1 MLMFS
6 LFIQVRRSKGNSNQR
21 NVNFQLWIKKTLI
34 IISSVVC
41 AVETGFTSRHLHQ
54 HVEEHK
60 RSTIGN
66 HVKDAHGK
74 DPETS
79 QTPFRH
85 HYQCRIQTPLPM
97 PNPDI
102 EIREGPGLPQK
113 CFRPLGPQFGVKIR
127 GGWAAP
133 PAPFPWIRH
142 WLQAFQNLKKVSE
155 QTRLFDF
162 WNALTRSPRSYFISL

>member
-1 MLMFS
+1 MD
-6 LFIQVRRSKGNSNQR
+6 Q
-21 NVNFQLWIKKTLI
+21 KKF

-41 AVETGFTSRHLHQ
+41 AVQTGFTNRHLHQ

-66 HVKDAHGK
+66 HVKDSHGK
-74 DPETS
+74 DPETI

-85 HYQCRIQTPLPM
+85 HDQCRIHTPLPV

-102 EIREGPGLPQK
+102 EIREGPGLSQK
-113 CFRPLGPQFGVKIR
+113 CFRPFGPQFGPKIR
-127 GGWAAP
+127 GGGEAATPAP
-133 PAPFPWIRH
+133 PLDPPLITMI
-142 WLQAFQNLKKVSE
+142 QNLKKVSE

-162 WNALTRSPRSYFISL
+162 

>member
-21 NVNFQLWIKKTLI
+21 KVNFQLWIKKTF
-34 IISSVVC
+34 IISIVVC
-41 AVETGFTSRHLHQ
+41 AVQTAFTSRHLHQ

-74 DPETS
+74 DSETI

-85 HYQCRIQTPLPM
+85 HYQYRIQTPLPV

-102 EIREGPGLPQK
+102 EIREGSGLPQK
-113 CFRPLGPQFGVKIR
+113 CFRPFGPQFGPKIR
-127 GGWAAP
+127 GGGAATP
-133 PAPFPWIRH
+133 PLPWIRH
-142 WLQAFQNLKKVSE
+142 WLQAFQNLKKVLE

>member
-1 MLMFS
+1 MFR

-21 NVNFQLWIKKTLI
+21 NVNFQLWIKKTF

-41 AVETGFTSRHLHQ
+41 AVQTGFTNRHLHQ

-74 DPETS
+74 DPETI

-85 HYQCRIQTPLPM
+85 HDQCRIHTPLPV

-102 EIREGPGLPQK
+102 EIREGPGLSQK
-113 CFRPLGPQFGVKIR
+113 CFRPFGPQFGPKIR
-127 GGWAAP
+127 GGGGAAP
-133 PAPFPWIRH
+133 PPHPRIRH
-142 WLQAFQNLKKVSE
+142 GLQAFQNLKKVLE

-162 WNALTRSPRSYFISL
+162 

>member
-6 LFIQVRRSKGNSNQR
+6 LFIQVRRSKSNSNQR
-21 NVNFQLWIKKTLI
+21 NVNLQLWIKKTLM
-34 IISSVVC
+34 IISSVAC
-41 AVETGFTSRHLHQ
+41 AVQTGFKSRHLHQ

-66 HVKDAHGK
+66 HVKDAYRK
-74 DPETS
+74 DPET
-79 QTPFRH
+79 
-85 HYQCRIQTPLPM
+85 IQTPLPV